1 MKKFFKSLLILSVL
15 FLFSASIGAQAAK
28 KTAAT
33 FKNTGGSGIYQ
44 LLFYTDQSGKIY
56 FVEEGQEYTGTFTY
70 VLDSGNFDN
79 GVIVLTTDG
88 KSYSIDIENGR
99 CTVDGVAMKRQ

>member
-1 MKKFFKSLLILSVL
+1 MKRFMKAVVL
-15 FLFSASIGAQAAK
+15 VLAVFLFAASLWAQSSK
-28 KTAAT
+28 KISAT
-33 FKNTGGSGIYQ
+33 FKNSGGSGIYQ
-44 LLFYTDQSGKIY
+44 LYFYSDQSGKIY
-56 FVEEGQEYTGTFTY
+56 FKEEGQEYTGSFTY

>member
-1 MKKFFKSLLILSVL
+1 M
-15 FLFSASIGAQAAK
+15 
-28 KTAAT
+28 
-33 FKNTGGSGIYQ
+33 
-44 LLFYTDQSGKIY
+44 
-56 FVEEGQEYTGTFTY
+56 EEGQDYTGTFTY

-79 GVIVLTTDG
+79 GIVVLTTDG

>member
-1 MKKFFKSLLILSVL
+1 MKNFFKVALIFTVL
-15 FLFSASIGAQAAK
+15 FLFSASIWAQPAK

-44 LLFYTDQSGKIY
+44 LFFYTDQSGKIY
-56 FVEEGQEYTGTFTY
+56 FVEEGQEYKGAFTY

-79 GVIVLTTDG
+79 GIVVLTTDG